1 MLESLSELFHGFC
14 VQAMLLLCSRCTAI
28 KMRVMDTKKWV
39 DKHPVSAL
47 TAASIWSPCG
57 ASGGK
62 GLLVYLS
69 LQQLNGLHLELEV
82 SLDVF

>member
-1 MLESLSELFHGFC
+1 
-14 VQAMLLLCSRCTAI
+14 
-28 KMRVMDTKKWV
+28 MDIEKWV

-47 TAASIWSPCG
+47 AAASIWSPSS
-57 ASGGK
+57 ASEGK